1 MNITYWLAGLAVVV
15 FILGILDAIFSEEE
29 PYDEDDNHSKIDF
42 TNTLF

>member
-29 PYDEDDNHSKIDF
+29 PQDEDEGYSKLDF